1 MESMA
6 VARAGVEAMMSGDV
20 ICIPGFMNRLMA
32 STTGLAPRVILAKI
46 ARTYQ
51 EPAS

>member
-1 MESMA
+1 MA

-32 STTGLAPRVILAKI
+32 STTGLAPRGILAKI
-46 ARTYQ
+46 VRTYQ
-51 EPAS
+51 EPAP